1 MLPALAFLIGVI
13 AGLQTVTALAA
24 VSWSARLSG
33 IVPPGFTLDFF
44 AYAWTPWML
53 SAAAIAELI
62 KDKLPSTPSRK
73 APFGFLMRIL
83 VGAVGGAVLNI
94 GQGSWAIGSLCG
106 VAGAVAGT
114 FAGASVRTR
123 LATAFG
129 RDLPAALV
137 EDIIAI
143 LGAVAIV
150 FLVFRVGAR
159 FC

>member
-1 MLPALAFLIGVI
+1 MLLALAFLIGVI
-13 AGLQTVTALAA
+13 AGLRTMAALAA
-24 VSWSARLSG
+24 LSWSARLTG
-33 IVPPGFTLDFF
+33 IIPPGFALDFF
-44 AYAWTPWML
+44 AYAWTPWIV
-53 SAAAIAELI
+53 SAAAIAELV

-83 VGAVGGAVLNI
+83 VGAVGGAVLTI
-94 GQGSWAIGSLCG
+94 GQGSWVMGSLCG

-114 FAGASVRTR
+114 FAGAAIRTR

-129 RDLPAALV
+129 SDLPAALV

-150 FLVFRVGAR
+150 FGVFRVGAR